1 MNYFH
6 EKVKVFL
13 YIPSKQLFSNEKLFT
28 TEVPWGVFSFC
39 FVFVSICLMLTRK
52 RKFEAPQTEVVF
64 DCTSAE
70 QWKALLGIWNLSG
83 CHLHRK
89 QLAIG
94 VQATEK
100 GGGWK
105 RRCGHWRTP
114 QFKQHKTLVKRR
126 KMTDDEIFEEKFEDL
141 EMTCVLTC
149 AKCMEKEWPKKIITG
164 DQSKGEQ

>member
-1 MNYFH
+1 
-6 EKVKVFL
+6 
-13 YIPSKQLFSNEKLFT
+13 
-28 TEVPWGVFSFC
+28 
-39 FVFVSICLMLTRK
+39 MLTRK

-164 DQSKGEQ
+164 DRSYRKIAVLLLAIVSNFCFRYFFVDSHTLNNDGTLSSFLVLLSFIFF

>member
-1 MNYFH
+1 MKKLKSFCTSQANNYF
-6 EKVKVFL
+6 L
-13 YIPSKQLFSNEKLFT
+13 MRSFSLQRCLG
-28 TEVPWGVFSFC
+28 GVFSFC

-64 DCTSAE
+64 DATSAE